1 MSPQPARAAQALQ
14 QMGALDQLLEE
25 HRRTYDSEVFR
36 VRQEPRHHGHT
47 EALRADPDRMAKL
60 AELAELDP
68 DRILDVSVRGDHV
81 SFVVVDEDGAP
92 SYGFFPLADL
102 PASESDDDPDED
114 DDGDDPPVTTS
125 RGGRRRPSVKAAAA
139 AKKAAAEQAAQ
150 EKAAAETQEKAD
162 NEAAAAAEAAAQAA
176 ASEQPPST

>member
-81 SFVVVDEDGAP
+81 SFVVVDENGAP

-102 PASESDDDPDED
+102 PASESDDDDPDEDD

-150 EKAAAETQEKAD
+150 EKAD